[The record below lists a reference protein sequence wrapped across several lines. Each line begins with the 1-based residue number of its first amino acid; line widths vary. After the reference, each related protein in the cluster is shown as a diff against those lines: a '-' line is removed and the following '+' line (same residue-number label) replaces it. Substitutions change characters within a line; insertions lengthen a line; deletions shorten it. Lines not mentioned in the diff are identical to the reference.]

1 MTAKTMQAAGM
12 KLGYAGE
19 AGDRV
24 LKVLDEGGAVVGMAV
39 REGMTAPFFPQLP
52 VYRFRAGKAKRGGVV
67 LPGGAW
73 VLDGGG
79 WCEYGKWHS
88 ERGGDAEKLLAKYQR
103 RSNLVVSKKERDE
116 MRGDKKPQ
124 TFRLSAGAAKALEM
138 LAFENRLTKTEV
150 LEKLLVGEMA
160 VKSNDSLSFMDAV
173 VGNEEVGMVYRQ
185 GEVEK
190 RALRRVWK
198 LAGGVGA

>member
-1 MTAKTMQAAGM
+1 
-12 KLGYAGE
+12 
-19 AGDRV
+19 
-24 LKVLDEGGAVVGMAV
+24 
-39 REGMTAPFFPQLP
+39 
-52 VYRFRAGKAKRGGVV
+52 
-67 LPGGAW
+67 
-73 VLDGGG
+73 
-79 WCEYGKWHS
+79 
-88 ERGGDAEKLLAKYQR
+88 
-103 RSNLVVSKKERDE
+103 

-124 TFRLSAGAAKALEM
+124 TFRLSAGATKALEM
-138 LAFENRLTKTEV
+138 LAFESRLTKTEV